1 MRFNVMLE
9 GQDDLSYA
17 DLLSVARRAEALG
30 FDGFYRSDHYSAPD
44 ARRVAST
51 DAWVTLAGLVRETQ
65 RITLGTLVTPATFR
79 PVDNLTK
86 VVATVAEMAG
96 AAPDGAAR
104 VVLGMGTGWMEVEH
118 RRHGFPFEDMTTR
131 YARLEEQLEML
142 GRLWDP
148 QAQPFDFNG
157 TFVTIADADFWPPPD
172 PRPRIVIGGGGL
184 RKTPRLAALYGD
196 ELNGIFLSPDQCR
209 EQRAAL
215 DAACRDADRD
225 PAAVRY
231 SLMTRCLVGRTL
243 DEFRE
248 RAARSQQ
255 RAGRAGS
262 LIDYINSLQ
271 PHWLVGT
278 VDRVRVLLAE
288 FADVGVEQVMLQH
301 LLVDDLEMLD
311 LVADELFED

>member
-1 MRFNVMLE
+1 MMLE
-9 GQDDLSYA
+9 GQDNLAYA

-30 FDGFYRSDHYSAPD
+30 FDGFYRSDHYSAGD

-51 DAWVTLAGLVRETQ
+51 DAWATLAGLARETQ
-65 RITLGTLVTPATFR
+65 HITLGTLVTPATFR
-79 PVDNLTK
+79 PIGNLAK

-96 AAPDGAAR
+96 PARDGTAR
-104 VVLGMGTGWMEVEH
+104 VALGMGTGWMEVEH

-142 GRLWDP
+142 RRLWDR
-148 QAQPFDFNG
+148 QTQPFDFDG
-157 TFVTIADADFWPPPD
+157 TFVAIADADFWPVPQ
-172 PRPRIVIGGGGL
+172 PRPRIVIGGSGL

-196 ELNGIFLSPDQCR
+196 ELNGIFLTPEQCR

-225 PAAVRY
+225 PATVRY

-243 DEFRE
+243 EEFRD

-255 RAGRAGS
+255 RAGRGGS
-262 LIDYINSLQ
+262 VIDYIDSLQ

-278 VDRVRVLLAE
+278 VDRVRTLLQE
-288 FADVGVEQVMLQH
+288 FAAAGVEQVMLQH
-301 LLVDDLEMLD
+301 LLVDDLDMLD
-311 LVADELFED
+311 LVAAELFD

>member
-1 MRFNVMLE
+1 MLE
-9 GQDDLSYA
+9 GQDDVSYS
-17 DLLSVARRAEALG
+17 DMLSVARRAEALG
-30 FDGFYRSDHYSAPD
+30 FDGLYRSDHYSAGD

-51 DAWVTLAGLVRETQ
+51 DAWATLAGLARETQ
-65 RITLGTLVTPATFR
+65 HITLGTLVTPATFR
-79 PVDNLTK
+79 PVGNLAK

-96 AAPDGAAR
+96 TTTAGAAR

-118 RRHGFPFEDMTTR
+118 RRHGFAFEDLTTR

-142 GRLWDP
+142 RRLWDP
-148 QAQPFDFNG
+148 LSQPFDFDG

-172 PRPRIVIGGGGL
+172 PRPRIIIGGSGL

-196 ELNGIFLSPDQCR
+196 ELNAVFLSPDQCR
-209 EQRAAL
+209 AQRAAL

-243 DEFRE
+243 DEFRD

-255 RAGRAGS
+255 HAGRSGS

-278 VDRVRVLLAE
+278 VDRVRGLLDE
-288 FADVGVEQVMLQH
+288 FAEAGVEQVMLQH
-301 LLVDDLEMLD
+301 LLVEDLEMLE
-311 LVADELFED
+311 LVAEELLED